1 MFASQQTGVRSR
13 ICLCFVQLWK
23 KSNTANGKTC
33 TLYYNSK
40 LYILVYSMKRYHK
53 TISKPATTYGSYVE
67 FVFTEVDEVH

>member
-1 MFASQQTGVRSR
+1 MFASQQTSVRSR
-13 ICLCFVQLWK
+13 MCLCFVQLWK

-33 TLYYNSK
+33 TLFNSK

-53 TISKPATTYGSYVE
+53 RISKPDTAYGSYVE